1 MKRELLERRKSRNSY
16 RIKANNKSKRPILNV
31 FKSNKNI
38 YAQIVDLDGK
48 VLVSASS
55 KDGVVSKEDLS
66 KKTGVEIAEMVGAE
80 IAKRA
85 KEQNIVQVVF
95 NKGPYLYIGRVKALA
110 DSARQNGLDF

>member
-1 MKRELLERRKSRNSY
+1 MKIELVERRKSRNSY
-16 RIKANNKSKRPILNV
+16 RIKAHNKSKRPILNV

-38 YAQIVDLDGK
+38 YAQIVDLDGN
-48 VLVSASS
+48 VLTSASS
-55 KDGVVSKEDLS
+55 KDEVVSKEGLS
-66 KKTGVEIAEMVGAE
+66 KKTGIEIAEMVGAE